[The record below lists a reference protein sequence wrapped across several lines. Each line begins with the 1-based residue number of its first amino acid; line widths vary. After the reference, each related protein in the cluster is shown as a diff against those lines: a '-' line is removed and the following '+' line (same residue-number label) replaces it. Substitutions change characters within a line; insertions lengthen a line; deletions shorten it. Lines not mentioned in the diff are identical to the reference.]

1 MVFVI
6 IQKYVY
12 LTIWTFNLFN
22 DNYMW
27 DIYLVWSNNHAQNAA
42 YVYLQSSFFRTND
55 AWQTRSSS
63 FHSCKSIGSAFSLNL
78 LESTFEAY
86 IVYNCMHL
94 GNIRPC
100 IFLPLV
106 LLVICERILIN
117 LRFLNDG
124 LSYFF
129 FNFLTQ
135 LLVRENLREFLPLR
149 LKISLGTLIFRLMIK
164 DTER

>member
-1 MVFVI
+1 MSKFFLQCIMVFVI

-12 LTIWTFNLFN
+12 LTIWTSNLFN

-27 DIYLVWSNNHAQNAA
+27 GIYLISSNNHARNAA

-86 IVYNCMHL
+86 IVYNHMHL
-94 GNIRPC
+94 ENIRPC
-100 IFLPLV
+100 IFLLLV
-106 LLVICERILIN
+106 LLVIFERILIN
-117 LRFLNDG
+117 VCFLNDV

-129 FNFLTQ
+129 QFFNTIFST
-135 LLVRENLREFLPLR
+135 RESAR
-149 LKISLGTLIFRLMIK
+149 IFAASI
-164 DTER
+164 